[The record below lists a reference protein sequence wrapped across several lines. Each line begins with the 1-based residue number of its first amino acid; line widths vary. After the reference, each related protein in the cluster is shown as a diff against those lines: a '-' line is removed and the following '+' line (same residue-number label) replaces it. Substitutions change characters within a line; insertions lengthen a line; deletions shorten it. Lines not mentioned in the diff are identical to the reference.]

1 MGYLILEMREGSGY
15 GDSDRK
21 YEFPARYLRQFDE
34 ALADGEAVALIYEPR
49 REGGRRAYVAW
60 TRVRQRP
67 TRPAATGDYVAQ
79 FDGGLRSFDQPV
91 PFALNGI
98 PVEHRLRPLSP
109 NEYGR
114 AVQGRAVRPI
124 PEGNALE
131 ILALGSASYARTRVY
146 DLANESIE
154 TRERV
159 RKTIEQ
165 IERDARFRDRILM
178 NYGFRCGL
186 SGLGIGP
193 NPASK
198 LHGVLDAAHIRPV
211 SQNGPDA
218 AGNGIAMTPTLH
230 RLFDAGLFTLVPRQ
244 GAIVVERSP
253 QLHEQLLRSD
263 RSRLQLENG
272 MELLLPSDAAAAPT
286 KEFLSF
292 HREQVFLR
300 SA

>member
-15 GDSDRK
+15 GDSDRM
-21 YEFPARYLRQFDE
+21 YEFPARYLKQFDE
-34 ALADGEAVALIYEPR
+34 ALAGGEAIALIYEPR

-60 TRVRQRP
+60 TRVRERP
-67 TRPAATGDYVAQ
+67 TRPIGVSDYVAR
-79 FDGGLRSFDQPV
+79 FEGGLRSFDQPV

-98 PVEHRLRPLSP
+98 PVEHRLRPLMPS
-109 NEYGR
+109 EYGR

-124 PEGNALE
+124 PEANALE
-131 ILALGSASYARTRVY
+131 ILALGSASYGRTRVY
-146 DLANESIE
+146 DLANETIA

-159 RKTIEQ
+159 RRTIEQ
-165 IERDARFRDRILM
+165 IERDARFRDRVLA

-218 AGNGIAMTPTLH
+218 AGNGFAMTPTLH
-230 RLFDAGLFTLVPRQ
+230 RLFDAGLFTLVPRR
-244 GAIVVERSP
+244 GAVVVERSP
-253 QLHEQLLRSD
+253 QLHNELLVSD
-263 RSRLQLENG
+263 RSRIQLENG
-272 MELLLPSDAAAAPT
+272 MELVLPCDGAAVPSG
-286 KEFLSF
+286 EFLAF

>member
-15 GDSDRK
+15 GDSDRT

-34 ALADGEAVALIYEPR
+34 ALADGEAIALIYEPR

-67 TRPAATGDYVAQ
+67 TRPTATGDYVAQ

-98 PVEHRLRPLSP
+98 PVEHRLRTLTP

-124 PEGNALE
+124 PEANALE
-131 ILALGSASYARTRVY
+131 ILAFGSASYGRTRVY
-146 DLANESIE
+146 DLADESIA

-165 IERDARFRDRILM
+165 IERDARFRDRILI

-186 SGLGIGP
+186 TGLGIGP

-230 RLFDAGLFTLVPRQ
+230 RLFDAGLFTLIPRRSRV
-244 GAIVVERSP
+244 VVERSP
-253 QLHEQLLRSD
+253 QLHEQLLVSD
-263 RSRLQLENG
+263 RCKIQLENG
-272 MELLLPSDAAAAPT
+272 TELALPSDATAAPSR
-286 KEFLSF
+286 EFLAF

>member
-1 MGYLILEMREGSGY
+1 VGYLILEMREGSGY
-15 GDSDRK
+15 GDSDRT

-34 ALADGEAVALIYEPR
+34 ALADGEAIALIYEPR

-67 TRPAATGDYVAQ
+67 ARPEATGDYVAQ

-98 PVEHRLRPLSP
+98 PVEHRLRTLTP
-109 NEYGR
+109 NGYGR

-124 PEGNALE
+124 PEANALE
-131 ILALGSASYARTRVY
+131 ILALGSASYGRTRVY
-146 DLANESIE
+146 DLADESIA

-165 IERDARFRDRILM
+165 IERDARFRDRILI

-230 RLFDAGLFTLVPRQ
+230 RLFDAGLFTLVPRR
-244 GAIVVERSP
+244 GAVIVERSP
-253 QLHEQLLRSD
+253 QLHDQLLVSD
-263 RSRLQLENG
+263 RSRIQLEDG
-272 MELLLPSDAAAAPT
+272 MELLLPNDVTAVPSRD
-286 KEFLSF
+286 FLAF
-292 HREQVFLR
+292 HREQVFLK

>member
-15 GDSDRK
+15 GDSDRS

-34 ALADGEAVALIYEPR
+34 ALADGEAIALIYEPR

-60 TRVRQRP
+60 TRLRQRP
-67 TRPAATGDYVAQ
+67 TRPTVTGDYVAQ

-91 PFALNGI
+91 AFAMNGI
-98 PVEHRLRPLSP
+98 PVEHRLRTLSP
-109 NEYGR
+109 TEYGR

-124 PEGNALE
+124 PEANALE

-146 DLANESIE
+146 DLANDSIE

-165 IERDARFRDRILM
+165 IERDARFRDCILM

-193 NPASK
+193 NPASR
-198 LHGVLDAAHIRPV
+198 LHGVLDAAHIRPL
-211 SQNGPDA
+211 SQDGPDA
-218 AGNGIAMTPTLH
+218 ATNGIAMTPTLH
-230 RLFDAGLFTLVPRQ
+230 RLFDAGLFTLVPRR
-244 GAIVVERSP
+244 GAIIVERSP
-253 QLHEQLLRSD
+253 QLHDQLLVSD
-263 RSRLQLENG
+263 RSQIRLDNG
-272 MELLLPSDAAAAPT
+272 LELLLPANATAVPSTD
-286 KEFLSF
+286 FLAF
-292 HREQVFLR
+292 HREHVFLK